1 MKALILNS
9 SILNT
14 VAIHHKTNQMY
25 HEWNFTVQIV
35 RVTYTKSIIKDL
47 VCKVD
52 IDFVSEVLE

>member
-1 MKALILNS
+1 MRALILNT

-14 VAIHHKTNQMY
+14 VEIHHKTNPMY

-35 RVTYTKSIIKDL
+35 IVTYTKSIITEL

-52 IDFVSEVLE
+52 IDFVSEVFE